1 MYETW
6 DMSKNVHHKEG
17 KELVFGGDKAG
28 SDRVAVKIPW
38 FEMRFTMIGD
48 CQVPRIYDEAS
59 IGNDGKDDSDGNTTQ
74 PDGDLGSSEKSDP
87 ISQICSF

>member
-1 MYETW
+1 MSYINELLTFINETW

-28 SDRVAVKIPW
+28 RDRVAVKIPEIW
-38 FEMRFTMIGD
+38 DEIYNDGD

-59 IGNDGKDDSDGNTTQ
+59 IGNDGKDDSDGNATQ
-74 PDGDLGSSEKSDP
+74 PDGDLGSSE
-87 ISQICSF
+87 